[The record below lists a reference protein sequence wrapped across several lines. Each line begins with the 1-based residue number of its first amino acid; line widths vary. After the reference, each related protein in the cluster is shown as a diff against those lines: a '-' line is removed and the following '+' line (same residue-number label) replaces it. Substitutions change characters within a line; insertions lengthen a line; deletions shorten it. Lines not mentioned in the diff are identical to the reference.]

1 MQQAKIADAAEVFG
15 ADGLALEPLPAHPVV
30 SAVPPL
36 PVAQVMSPHQMV
48 QMAVEK
54 GMSLETIDKLL
65 GMAERVD
72 AMREAE
78 RKRLAESAYMRAI
91 AGLKAEVVT
100 VAKTKRVHY
109 DTKDKDGRKSGSVDF
124 KHAELADIMK
134 AIAGPAKRE
143 GLTWNYP
150 AIDQGDDWVRVT
162 CKLRHIDGH
171 FEELTLGCP
180 VDKSGKKNDMQAI
193 AAALTYM
200 QRYTLKSILGIA
212 EEGDDKLDRLSAE
225 DERAR
230 QDLDR
235 DSDAPRTQSVAGTP
249 QYEGLMNAGSLQAA
263 KGLKPLTDWWGS
275 LTKDERDLVGA
286 KFGELKKTAQAVR
299 S

>member
-30 SAVPPL
+30 PAAPPA
-36 PVAQVMSPHQMV
+36 PAAQVMSPHQMV

-91 AGLKAEVVT
+91 AGLKADVVT
-100 VAKTKRVHY
+100 VAKTKLVHY
-109 DTKDKDGRKSGSVDF
+109 DTKDKDGRKNGSVNF
-124 KHAELADIMK
+124 KHAELSDIMK

-162 CKLRHIDGH
+162 CKLRHVDGH

-193 AAALTYM
+193 AAAITYM
-200 QRYTLKSILGIA
+200 QRYTLKAILGIA
-212 EEGDDKLDRLSAE
+212 EEGDDTADA
-225 DERAR
+225 RAAAAAHG
-230 QDLDR
+230 
-235 DSDAPRTQSVAGTP
+235 DADGAVQSVSVAGTP
-249 QYEGLMNAGSLQAA
+249 QFENLMHAGSARAGEGLKS
-263 KGLKPLTDWWGS
+263 LTDWWGKLS
-275 LTKDERDLVGA
+275 KDERDLVGA
-286 KFGELKKTAQAVR
+286 KFGELKKAAQAVKP
-299 S
+299 